1 MAESV
6 SLVIKTPAAKAQ
18 KVSNLDQIF
27 ENNNEQNHDEQARTP
42 TKHQLSIKDQKNS
55 PYTKSDVENPYINGR
70 F

>member
-27 ENNNEQNHDEQARTP
+27 ENNNEQNHDE
-42 TKHQLSIKDQKNS
+42 
-55 PYTKSDVENPYINGR
+55 
-70 F
+70 